1 MSEMK
6 KKDESRKQTE
16 IGRIPE
22 SWEMV
27 RLGEVATFTKK
38 PRNLI
43 YSKYNEVPFVPM
55 ELIPIAKLF
64 SKKFIPKTNDELKS
78 GTYFETGDILLSKI
92 TPSFENGKQC
102 IIKELP
108 TPFGIATTEIIP
120 IQAVVDVSD
129 KFYLFYYLLLPNVRA
144 MLAGRMQG
152 TTGRQRL
159 SKEILA
165 NLEIPLPPLPEQHAI
180 AHVLQTI
187 QEAKF
192 VRQREIAL
200 ERERKA
206 ALMDY
211 LFSHG
216 TKGEPRRQTEI
227 GEIPESWKV
236 VKLGDKVELKNGINF
251 KKEQKGQGI
260 LTVDVLNMYSDGI
273 YLNTDNLYRVD
284 YKIRDRDLLK
294 TKDILFVRSSLKQ
307 EGVAWASLFNE
318 HEEPV
323 TFCGF
328 LIRARLTT
336 LEIDPEFLT
345 NYFRTSF
352 ARKLLVS
359 KSARLAITNIS
370 QATLSSCPIV
380 LPSFFEQ
387 REIAEIL
394 QVFDKKIATLEQEA
408 AHIDELFHTMIDELM
423 TGQRSAVPLL
433 ESGVIQ

>member
-1 MSEMK
+1 
-6 KKDESRKQTE
+6 
-16 IGRIPE
+16 
-22 SWEMV
+22 
-27 RLGEVATFTKK
+27 
-38 PRNLI
+38 
-43 YSKYNEVPFVPM
+43 
-55 ELIPIAKLF
+55 
-64 SKKFIPKTNDELKS
+64 
-78 GTYFETGDILLSKI
+78 
-92 TPSFENGKQC
+92 
-102 IIKELP
+102 P

-370 QATLSSCPIV
+370 QATLSSFPIV